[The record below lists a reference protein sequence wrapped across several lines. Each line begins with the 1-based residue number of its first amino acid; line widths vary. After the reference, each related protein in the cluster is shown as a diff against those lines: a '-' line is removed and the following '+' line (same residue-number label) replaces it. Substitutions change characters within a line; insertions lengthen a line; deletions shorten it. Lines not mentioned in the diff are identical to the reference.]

1 MLRNSKW
8 GYTVCIVS
16 LNCPY
21 ISSVISRGPLVHK
34 DEGLS
39 ESNKGNPAARAYIG
53 TSAAA
58 ERGMVTWIMRLN
70 MRVTEGQARASIY
83 STDFR

>member
-1 MLRNSKW
+1 MSRYGMVLRFP
-8 GYTVCIVS
+8 V
-16 LNCPY
+16 
-21 ISSVISRGPLVHK
+21 R
-34 DEGLS
+34 

-70 MRVTEGQARASIY
+70 MRGTGGFPMSRASIY
-83 STDFR
+83 STDLR

>member
-1 MLRNSKW
+1 MSEAPLRL
-8 GYTVCIVS
+8 GR
-16 LNCPY
+16 L
-21 ISSVISRGPLVHK
+21 
-34 DEGLS
+34 GLWNA

-70 MRVTEGQARASIY
+70 MRGMEGASYVKSICIFHGFQVVR
-83 STDFR
+83 SQLSNMSSH